1 MWLPVLFAV
10 ASAGLSDEDPPA
22 ARPNLVLI
30 VADDLGVGELGC
42 YGQEKIE
49 TPRLDALAREGLRF
63 TRFYAAAPV
72 CAPARCSLLTGL
84 HGGHAFVRDNFE
96 LEDEGQLPLPAG
108 TVTLPRL
115 LQGAG
120 YATWM
125 VGKWGLSV
133 PGTSGDPEA
142 QGFDH
147 WFGYYCQ
154 RKAQSYYPPYL
165 WRDGKRVPLP
175 ENRADGTSGTQY
187 SPDLFLAEVE

>member
-10 ASAGLSDEDPPA
+10 ASAGLPDEDPPP

-49 TPRLDALAREGLRF
+49 TPRLDAMAREGLRF

-84 HGGHAFVRDNFE
+84 HGGHAFVRDNLE
-96 LEDEGQLPLPAG
+96 LPGEGQAPLPKD
-108 TVTLPRL
+108 TLTLPRL
-115 LQGAG
+115 LQRAG
-120 YATWM
+120 YATAM
-125 VGKWGLSV
+125 IGKWGLGGPKS
-133 PGTSGDPEA
+133 SGEPNA
-142 QGFDH
+142 QGFDQ

-154 RKAQSYYPPYL
+154 RQAQTFYPDHL
-165 WRDGKRVPLP
+165 WRDG
-175 ENRADGTSGTQY
+175 
-187 SPDLFLAEVE
+187 